1 MIWYYIGLTASHLLA
16 ALLGA
21 FVFGSILMYFGERMA
36 RKEARARKAIVAEL
50 KRMEQARG
58 CRGYQVPDG
67 MGTDGKPYK
76 EES

>member
-1 MIWYYIGLTASHLLA
+1 MIWFYIGLTASHLLA

-21 FVFGSILMYFGERMA
+21 VAFVSILVHYGG
-36 RKEARARKAIVAEL
+36 RAAEKKRQIRKAIAAEL
-50 KRMEQARG
+50 KRIERARG